1 MDPSK
6 SVIRGSTGVGTPV
19 LLSSGFSLRQVSVNT
34 EFPTALG
41 YEIYRASDT
50 RTLDSTKNAPNDTD
64 SIGSLAEAPGVGW
77 TGNNTM
83 LLAYAGG
90 DTV

>member
-1 MDPSK
+1 MDLSK
-6 SVIRGSTGVGTPV
+6 SVIRGSTGVNTPV
-19 LLSSGFSLRQVSVNT
+19 LLSFGFSLRQISAST
-34 EFPTALG
+34 EFPGALG
-41 YEIYRASDT
+41 YQIYRASDT
-50 RTLDSTKNAPNDTD
+50 QALDSTKNAPTDTD
-64 SIGSLAEAPGVGW
+64 TIGSLSEAPGVGW